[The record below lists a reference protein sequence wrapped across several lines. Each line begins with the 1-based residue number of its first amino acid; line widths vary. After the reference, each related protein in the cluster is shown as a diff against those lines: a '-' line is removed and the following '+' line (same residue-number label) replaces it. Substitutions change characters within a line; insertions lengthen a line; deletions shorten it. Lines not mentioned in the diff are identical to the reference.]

1 MKLDHNERSIL
12 AGFPSTTRA
21 QEAADKLK
29 ALGYETVQVDRIGK
43 YGGPV
48 GNRDYND
55 PVAGQAVTLSG
66 LTQQAGSD
74 FLLRNAGPLV
84 AADPAASG
92 MSGELVPQ
100 DNVLLTVVTTED
112 KMEEATGI
120 IKDHGGIL

>member
-1 MKLDHNERSIL
+1 MKLDRNERSIL
-12 AGFPSTTRA
+12 AAFTNTTRA
-21 QEAADKLK
+21 QDAAEKLK

-55 PVAGQAVTLSG
+55 PVAGQALTISG
-66 LTQQAGSD
+66 LVQQSGND

-92 MSGELVPQ
+92 MSGGGVPE
-100 DNVLLTVVTTED
+100 DNCLLTVVTTND
-112 KMEEATGI
+112 MVDEAIGLI
-120 IKDHGGIL
+120 REHGGIV